1 MTCHIEFVTQS
12 VETRPRG
19 TMKETGNSFALFG
32 VVLAVFAAAPAVA
45 QPAGPPPGKAEAKS
59 EKAAEKAEAKA
70 ANAGERAAAKAA
82 KAEEK
87 GAAKGKD
94 KDEKAEGRG
103 PHDHDRHGAPGAGP
117 SGHPPGAHPP
127 HGHRGFRRL
136 GHEFARGTITKAELE
151 KRVAEMRASKAERK
165 REHGEGLRHRW
176 GMALAHPA
184 VREELRHHARR
195 EAFLDRALFL
205 AQTQVAPK
213 DRDKLVERIE
223 KLIEKEEQR
232 HMRAME
238 RLKSM
243 PLPPASAAAAASGA
257 AVAPGASAAPTPS
270 AASSGK
276 AGEK

>member
-1 MTCHIEFVTQS
+1 
-12 VETRPRG
+12 
-19 TMKETGNSFALFG
+19 MKKTGNRFTLFG
-32 VVLAVFAAAPAVA
+32 VMLAVFAAAPAIA

-59 EKAAEKAEAKA
+59 EKGAEKAEAKA
-70 ANAGERAAAKAA
+70 ARAEDKAAAKAA
-82 KAEEK
+82 KAEER
-87 GAAKGKD
+87 AEAKGKD
-94 KDEKAEGRG
+94 KDDKAEGRG
-103 PHDHDRHGAPGAGP
+103 PHDHDRHGAPGRGP

-127 HGHRGFRRL
+127 HGYRGFRGL
-136 GHEFARGTITKAELE
+136 GHEFSRGNITKAELE
-151 KRVAEMRASKAERK
+151 KRLAEMRANKAERRK
-165 REHGEGLRHRW
+165 EHREGLRHRW
-176 GMALAHPA
+176 GAALVHPA

-195 EAFLDRALFL
+195 EAFLGRALFL

-243 PLPPASAAAAASGA
+243 PPPPASAAAAAGA
-257 AVAPGASAAPTPS
+257 ASAPGASAAPTPS
-270 AASSGK
+270 AASSAK